1 MQNVA
6 VIGLGSIARRHRKNL
21 KQLYP
26 DCTLFAMS
34 ASGRQPEQAISDCD
48 QLVESV
54 DTLIEGKA
62 DLVIV
67 ASPAPFH
74 ARHALPLI
82 RAGIP
87 VLIEKPLVTESA
99 DLEALLQASQYY
111 QTPVAVGY
119 CLRYLPSAQKMQQL
133 LQTETI
139 GMLYNASIEI
149 GQYLPDWRPDK
160 DFRTTV
166 SAKAELGGGA
176 LFELSHELDYS
187 RWLLGE
193 LDIKAAV
200 LRSSEAL
207 QLDVEDC
214 VDLLAVSEQGV
225 VTSIHLDFLQR
236 AVHRRCRFTGSSG
249 SLEWDL
255 IENSIAF
262 SDQHGSKMLYQ
273 EPCWDKNRMYLDMI
287 RDFENKVNGKEH
299 QCVSLEDAGKTITL
313 IESIRQHAQAG
324 SATP

>member
-1 MQNVA
+1 MQKVA
-6 VIGLGSIARRHRKNL
+6 VIGLGNIAKRHRKNL

-34 ASGRQPEQAISDCD
+34 ASGRQPEQTAPDSD
-48 QLVESV
+48 QRIASV
-54 DTLIEGKA
+54 DALIDRKV
-62 DLVIV
+62 DMVIV
-67 ASPAPFH
+67 ASPATYH

-82 RAGIP
+82 RAGVP
-87 VLIEKPLVTESA
+87 VLIEKPVVTESG

-119 CLRYLPSAQKMQQL
+119 CLRYLSSAQKMHQL
-133 LQTETI
+133 LQAQVI
-139 GMLYNASIEI
+139 GRLYNASVEI
-149 GQYLPDWRPDK
+149 GQYLADWRPYK

-200 LRSSEAL
+200 LRSSEEL
-207 QLDVEDC
+207 QLEVEDC

-255 IENSIAF
+255 IENSIVF
-262 SDQHGSKMLYQ
+262 SDQHGSQILYQ
-273 EPCWDKNRMYLDMI
+273 EPGWDKNRMYLDMI

-299 QCVSLEDAGKTITL
+299 QCISLEDAGKTITL
-313 IESIRQHAQAG
+313 IETIRQHARAG